1 MDPLGRARALIPP
14 RAAPLTLRGGYP
26 VALPFSIFRSIFHNP
41 RLYLTLTYHFK
52 RYKSGVL
59 AGFPQPNTCAGILG
73 YIYDFD
79 GMIYP

>member
-26 VALPFSIFRSIFHNP
+26 DALSFRSIFHNP

-59 AGFPQPNTCAGILG
+59 AGFSQPNTCAGILG